1 MVKARPDAVEAR
13 FYLGVCYLFTK
24 NFAAGN
30 RELRQVI
37 AAGETPYLEQAR
49 FYLAKGLLAT
59 NDGAGARQQLD
70 DVIGLHGSLEQQAES
85 LLAQFR

>member
-1 MVKARPDAVEAR
+1 M
-13 FYLGVCYLFTK
+13 
-24 NFAAGN
+24 
-30 RELRQVI
+30 RQVV

-59 NDGAGARQQLD
+59 NNKAGARQQLD
-70 DVIGLHGSLEQQAES
+70 AVIELHGNLEQQAES